1 MTELG
6 EEDAKIQAHQEIPW
20 LSFLPFPSWQI
31 SFPYALQSLSCSGYE
46 KKTAGFSS
54 SLHRASLRQQKTCT
68 RAQPLPGKSGGNG
81 PFLPHAL
88 PEHRNPERLVLP
100 KGVWTGGF
108 PEEMHEWRRPMRTA
122 LTWKSKSV
130 SRPKIELA
138 LPYAKLAT
146 VL

>member
-6 EEDAKIQAHQEIPW
+6 QEDAKIQAHQEIPC
-20 LSFLPFPSWQI
+20 LSFLPFPSQQI
-31 SFPYALQSLSCSGYE
+31 SFPYALQSLRCSAYE
-46 KKTAGFSS
+46 QRTAGFFS

-68 RAQPLPGKSGGNG
+68 RAQPLPGQVQGKW
-81 PFLPHAL
+81 AL
-88 PEHRNPERLVLP
+88 PSPCSSRTQEPL
-100 KGVWTGGF
+100 KTCSSKWTGWF
-108 PEEMHEWRRPMRTA
+108 PEEMNEWRRPMRTI